1 MPSTVEP
8 LTEPQDQTLQTLL
21 SYWYEKRGERT
32 APSRADIDPE
42 QLAPLLPYLALYDV
56 LDGDFRV
63 RLFGTGLVLAYDG
76 NITGK
81 LMSDWDLNGIN
92 SQLAEQLTEVVRD
105 RRPNALRAKFA
116 KETDNRYLEYEQIAL
131 PLSADGETVNMIL
144 CGYHVERAF

>member
-1 MPSTVEP
+1 MPGTVEP
-8 LTEPQDQTLQTLL
+8 LTEPQDGTLQMLFG
-21 SYWYEKRGERT
+21 YWREKKGSRT
-32 APSRADIDPE
+32 APSRTDIQPE
-42 QLAPLLPYLALYDV
+42 ELRPLLPYLALYDV

-81 LMSDWDLNGIN
+81 LMSDCDLNGIN
-92 SQLAEQLTEVVRD
+92 SQLAEQLTEVVRE
-105 RRPNALRAKFA
+105 RRANVLRAKFA
-116 KETDNRYLEYEQIAL
+116 RETDDRYLEYERIAL

>member
-8 LTEPQDQTLQTLL
+8 LTEPQDQTLRKLL
-21 SYWYEKRGERT
+21 SYWREKKGSRT
-32 APSRADIDPE
+32 APSRTDIQPE
-42 QLAPLLPYLALYDV
+42 ELAPLRPYLALYDV

-63 RLFGTGLVLAYDG
+63 RLFGSGLVLAYDG

-81 LMSDWDLNGIN
+81 LMSDCDLNGIN
-92 SQLAEQLTEVVRD
+92 AQLAEQLTEVVRE
-105 RRPNALRAKFA
+105 RRPNVLRAKLA
-116 KETDNRYLEYEQIAL
+116 KETDNRYLRYERIAL

>member
-1 MPSTVEP
+1 MPGTVEQ

-21 SYWYEKRGERT
+21 SYWREKRGERT
-32 APSRADIDPE
+32 APSRADIEPE
-42 QLAPLLPYLALYDV
+42 RLAPLLPYLALYDV

-81 LMSDWDLNGIN
+81 LMSDCDLNGIN
-92 SQLAEQLTEVVRD
+92 AQLAEQLTEVVRE
-105 RRPNALRAKFA
+105 RRPNVLRAKLA
-116 KETDNRYLEYEQIAL
+116 KETDNRYLRYERIAL